1 MSVHTQ
7 FVALAVVGL
16 VVTLPA
22 MVIAWA
28 ARLPSRKLAT
38 ALYVAGFALIGAT
51 LVLDPI
57 LSPPLFYHGFFPGIG
72 IGGIAIALA
81 LAHRDYWGGKRGGP
95 HPRPLSSAEERGATP
110 R

>member
-1 MSVHTQ
+1 MSVHAQ
-7 FVALAVVGL
+7 FVALAAVGL

-28 ARLPSRKLAT
+28 ARLPSRGLAT
-38 ALYVAGFALIGAT
+38 ALYAAGFALIGAT

-72 IGGIAIALA
+72 IGGIAVALA
-81 LAHRDYWGGKRGGP
+81 LAHRDYWDGKRGRKRS
-95 HPRPLSSAEERGATP
+95 RP
-110 R
+110 